1 MLSQSPG
8 HTGQFDRLQTA
19 LSVKLQNSI
28 AVTEERNVLYFILSQ
43 HPGQTLCQQGRN
55 TENISKTLSI
65 SRYLQSTAGRMNLTG
80 KHLPVQHLRQIN
92 NRRLLLCM
100 FPDVIKTFLF
110 RRTNIT
116 VCSIPITFTAIK
128 QFLPNESHIRFHRT
142 MLCIT
147 ECIKCRGHR
156 NINRNGQFDTL
167 GLYGQ
172 RYINIKVHIPMHT
185 VLN

>member
-1 MLSQSPG
+1 
-8 HTGQFDRLQTA
+8 
-19 LSVKLQNSI
+19 
-28 AVTEERNVLYFILSQ
+28 
-43 HPGQTLCQQGRN
+43 
-55 TENISKTLSI
+55 
-65 SRYLQSTAGRMNLTG
+65 MNLTG

-116 VCSIPITFTAIK
+116 VCSVPIAFTAIK
-128 QFLPNESHIRFHRT
+128 QFLSNESHIRFHRT
-142 MLCIT
+142 MLCIPK
-147 ECIKCRGHR
+147 CIKRRGHR

-167 GLYGQ
+167 SLYGQ

-185 VLN
+185 VLNGGNRLFIQIFGSIAYRRPRSKQPSSNTTENKSSQQKTTQDTLTSLPHNIHSFSAHL